1 MFGKSQR
8 VAVHQ
13 LRVSLLAGHDPA
25 TSHSQNSVKQQCSP
39 HCPAESYL
47 DGNWVQ
53 RAPTAQRDMAYM
65 VLPVPL
71 MTRCRIIA
79 VTSHS
84 PLSLYLGV
92 KAVWTCR
99 HDVPPDL
106 RAAPRATFAV
116 TAIRLQ
122 SLTPSSRRFLPGGG
136 GARPNPATR
145 SLAPLEHCRTGTAG
159 LARLAPRR
167 TVRGLWGY
175 APACCGRLCQSV
187 PSSTLAV
194 RAFTSRR
201 TVHRHA
207 TRPRYGASTPRL
219 KPVAAIC
226 GKERSRLSLGTSL
239 ALPVPGC
246 KPVKPSRGDA
256 ESATSPFGSG
266 RPVRPWLVAN
276 PGEGTATPWA

>member
-1 MFGKSQR
+1 
-8 VAVHQ
+8 
-13 LRVSLLAGHDPA
+13 
-25 TSHSQNSVKQQCSP
+25 
-39 HCPAESYL
+39 
-47 DGNWVQ
+47 
-53 RAPTAQRDMAYM
+53 M

-136 GARPNPATR
+136 GGGAWPSPATR
-145 SLAPLEHCRTGTAG
+145 SLAPHEYCRTGTAG

-167 TVRGLWGY
+167 TGRGLWGY
-175 APACCGRLCQSV
+175 APACCGRLSQSV

-194 RAFTSRR
+194 RACTSRR
-201 TVHRHA
+201 TVYRHA

-219 KPVAAIC
+219 KPVAVIC
-226 GKERSRLSLGTSL
+226 GKERSRLSLGCWPCQCQG
-239 ALPVPGC
+239 A
-246 KPVKPSRGDA
+246 SR
-256 ESATSPFGSG
+256 
-266 RPVRPWLVAN
+266 
-276 PGEGTATPWA
+276 